1 MEECEMQDCDLAF
14 EYSDVKARI
23 KGTVESVKIRSAG
36 IYMPDGLVKLLLM
49 SIVLKMPD
57 VR

>member
-23 KGTVESVKIRSAG
+23 KGTVESVKTAQRV
-36 IYMPDGLVKLLLM
+36 YTCRTDWQNYY
-49 SIVLKMPD
+49 
-57 VR
+57 